1 MKDVLHRV
9 VFLQVVLNTP
19 KKPFSFMVRDEE
31 RGSPLVV
38 FYVVAHLAH
47 RASIQFLNRP
57 LIITPLITMMNTF
70 PLFTLLLCT
79 VPLLR

>member
-31 RGSPLVV
+31 RGSPLDA
-38 FYVVAHLAH
+38 FYVVARLAH

-57 LIITPLITMMNTF
+57 LIITPLITMMNTVRI
-70 PLFTLLLCT
+70 CT
-79 VPLLR
+79 IPLLR

>member
-1 MKDVLHRV
+1 MRDVLHRV
-9 VFLQVVLNTP
+9 VFPQVVLNMP
-19 KKPFSFMVRDEE
+19 KKQFLFMVRDEE
-31 RGSPLVV
+31 RGSPLDD

-57 LIITPLITMMNTF
+57 LIISPLITMMNTF

>member
-9 VFLQVVLNTP
+9 VFPQVVLNTP

-31 RGSPLVV
+31 RGSLLDA
-38 FYVVAHLAH
+38 FSVVAHLAH

-57 LIITPLITMMNTF
+57 LIISPLITMMNT
-70 PLFTLLLCT
+70 
-79 VPLLR
+79 V

>member
-1 MKDVLHRV
+1 
-9 VFLQVVLNTP
+9 
-19 KKPFSFMVRDEE
+19 MVRDEE
-31 RGSPLVV
+31 RGSLLDA
-38 FYVVAHLAH
+38 FSVVAHLAH

-57 LIITPLITMMNTF
+57 LIISPLITMMNTF